1 MSRWLQWDTW
11 SCVLNHTWVHR
22 LYKKDVIN
30 NLMHQCTSKG
40 YVFQMEILVRAR
52 AQGYTIAESPIVFV
66 DRVFGESK
74 LGGDEIVGYAKGV
87 WNLFVAI

>member
-1 MSRWLQWDTW
+1 MSPF
-11 SCVLNHTWVHR
+11 S
-22 LYKKDVIN
+22 LYKRDVIK
-30 NLMHQCTSKG
+30 NLMSQCTSKG

-52 AQGYTIAESPIVFV
+52 ALGYTIAECPIVFV

-87 WNLFVAI
+87 WNLFVTI